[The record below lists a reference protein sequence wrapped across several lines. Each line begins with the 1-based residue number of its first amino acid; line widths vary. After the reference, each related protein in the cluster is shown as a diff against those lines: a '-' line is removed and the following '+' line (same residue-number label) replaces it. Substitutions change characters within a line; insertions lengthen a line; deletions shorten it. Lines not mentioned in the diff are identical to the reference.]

1 MTERDPEA
9 EAETTHPRLVE
20 PVMIAAFEGW
30 NDAGEAASTALEHL
44 ELMWDAEPLAAI
56 DPEDYYDFQVT
67 RPHVRLA
74 DGVTRRIEWQ
84 TTRLSWAVLPGTER
98 HVVLVNGIEPNLR
111 WRAFCRELLDHAER
125 LGVTKVITLGAL
137 LTDTPHTRPTP
148 VSGTSYDK
156 ASAASMGVEPSTLPG
171 PDRHRRRL
179 PERLR
184 ARPGIPA
191 ISFWAAVPH
200 YVSQARVPKAAVA
213 LLHRVEEVLDVEVP
227 LGALPEQA
235 EEWERTVSEM
245 AEADDEVREYV
256 RQLEEQAEESR
267 GRARRPTATR
277 SPPTSSATC
286 AGAAPAARA
295 AERARRRRLARRPAL
310 YAGAF
315 LGPFGGGVTVA
326 MLPEL
331 GASLRRLGRQRD
343 AVSVTAYLL
352 PFAAVR
358 LVSGT
363 LGERWGRRRTV
374 LRRLCRVYVL
384 ASVACV
390 VRRHAGAVPRRPG
403 RCRASPTR
411 SPRRCCSPRSRATVS
426 PERLGRAL
434 GWFGSLQAA
443 GQTVGAR
450 WSAGWRPSWTGG
462 GLRRRDPGGR
472 AARAGRHPVGRRATR
487 AATGPAHRPAAGR
500 AADRGWSPRWAGAAC
515 PV

>member
-1 MTERDPEA
+1 
-9 EAETTHPRLVE
+9 
-20 PVMIAAFEGW
+20 MIAAFEGW

-111 WRAFCRELLDHAER
+111 WRSFCRELLDHAER

-156 ASAASMGVEPSTLPG
+156 ASAASMDVEPSTYQG
-171 PDRHRRRL
+171 PTGIVGVFQNACV
-179 PERLR
+179 E
-184 ARPGIPA
+184 AGIPA
-191 ISFWAAVPH
+191 FSFWASVPH

-256 RQLEEQAEESR
+256 RQLEEQAEESG
-267 GRARRPTATR
+267 GRPGGRRR
-277 SPPTSSATC
+277 HD
-286 AGAAPAARA
+286 
-295 AERARRRRLARRPAL
+295 RRRLRALPAPPRRGRPGPLIPRRLAVAGL

-315 LGPFGGGVTVA
+315 IGPFGGGVTVA

-331 GASLRRLGRQRD
+331 GASYGVSSGD
-343 AVSVTAYLL
+343 VAVSVTAYLL
-352 PFAAVR
+352 PFAALQV
-358 LVSGT
+358 VSGT
-363 LGERWGRRRTV
+363 LGRAVGRAADGPRR
-374 LRRLCRVYVL
+374 LRRVHGG
-384 ASVACV
+384 VAAL
-390 VRRHAGAVPRRPG
+390 RAGADARGVPRRPG
-403 RCRASPTR
+403 AAGRRRTR
-411 SPRRCCSPRSRATVS
+411 SRPRCCSRRSRAPS
-426 PERLGRAL
+426 PPERLGRAL

-443 GQTVGAR
+443 GQTSAPLIGGLAAEFDWRWAFAVSARGERAAGGRRHPGHRTSAPSGRPACARRGGATCCASA
-450 WSAGWRPSWTGG
+450 WSPPSAGGAS
-462 GLRRRDPGGR
+462 PG
-472 AARAGRHPVGRRATR
+472 
-487 AATGPAHRPAAGR
+487 
-500 AADRGWSPRWAGAAC
+500 
-515 PV
+515 